1 LKEKIGLILLTFF
14 GFCTA
19 NSQIPTEEEWRNMM
33 VFNELRQFAISMYEP
48 KKSTGILSI
57 STESYFIDP
66 VSKDTSKTDERI
78 AYYDGKGNLAFLY
91 SEDHQ
96 SENTQHWI
104 KQPDQTYNVYY
115 DGVQVSV
122 FSIQSI
128 DKSHRRIELT
138 QQDTKHPIDI
148 EANSSKIR
156 VQADTTIIESRF
168 DAQGDVTAIVL
179 MDLSGNINTSL
190 NLDILTRD
198 QHANWT
204 SRLIKRLSEGEE
216 ITFFQKR
223 EIRYADEYTIAEL
236 LEIKMDSLEIND
248 ELITDPEVLNPDNE
262 DNKLSATDEEGRIS
276 QKFAYKAVRKL
287 FYKKYF
293 NDDYFFNF
301 SVNDEEVAETLDE
314 RLFKYLR
321 TFVFDRKNKQIYMG
335 RTNSKRW
342 FDKTASFRRM
352 EQMESPPTP
361 TDNWENINGYHC
373 REFVKLNSEGK
384 EETFFVTEDL
394 PFINY
399 IDFTFT
405 LPGFILKSTRYY
417 QDIGKATIVISI
429 NQADY
434 PFHFLEFLGELNE
447 TFGVEIKYLQQSE

>member
-1 LKEKIGLILLTFF
+1 MILLFV
-14 GFCTA
+14 CSA
-19 NSQIPTEEEWRNMM
+19 KSQIPNEEEWRNMM
-33 VFNELRQFAISMYEP
+33 ISNELRQFAMSMFEP
-48 KKSTGILSI
+48 KNSTEILSV
-57 STESYFIDP
+57 STESYIIDSA
-66 VSKDTSKTDERI
+66 SKDTSKTDERI

-115 DGVQVSV
+115 DGVQVSG

-128 DKSHRRIELT
+128 DKSHRRIELP
-138 QQDTKHPIDI
+138 QQDARHIIDI
-148 EANSSKIR
+148 QANSNKIR
-156 VQADTTIIESRF
+156 VLADTTIIESRF
-168 DAQGDVTAIVL
+168 NAQGDVTAIVL
-179 MDLSGNINTSL
+179 MDLSGNISTSL
-190 NLDILTRD
+190 NLEILTKD

-204 SRLIKRLSEGEE
+204 SRRIKRVLNGEE

-223 EIRYADEYTIAEL
+223 EIRYADEYAIAEL
-236 LEIKMDSLEIND
+236 SEISMDSLIIND
-248 ELITDPEVLNPDNE
+248 QLITDPEVLNPDNE
-262 DNKLSATDEEGRIS
+262 DNKLGATDEEGRIS
-276 QKFAYKAVRKL
+276 QKFAYKAVKKL

-321 TFVFDRKNKQIYMG
+321 TFIFDRKNKRTYMG

-342 FDKTASFRRM
+342 FDKTTSFKRM

-361 TDNWENINGYHC
+361 TDNWVNINGYHC

-384 EETFFVTEDL
+384 EESFFVTEDL
-394 PFINY
+394 PFTNY
-399 IDFTFT
+399 ADFTFT
-405 LPGFILKSTRYY
+405 LPGFILKSTKYY
-417 QDIGKATIVISI
+417 QDIGKTTIVVSI

-447 TFGVEIKYLQQSE
+447 TFGVDIKYLQQSE